1 MFLITCLNAL
11 FVDPLYFLVP
21 EIAKRKYCMRSDYEF
36 AAIITVWRSLIDVI
50 SFIHI
55 FIKFRTAYVAPNSRV
70 FGRGDLVMDPRKIA
84 LRYLRTGFAVDL
96 AAALPLPQVCS

>member
-1 MFLITCLNAL
+1 
-11 FVDPLYFLVP
+11 
-21 EIAKRKYCMRSDYEF
+21 MRSDYGF

-55 FIKFRTAYVAPNSRV
+55 FIKFRTAYIAPNSRV

-84 LRYLRTGFAVDL
+84 LRYLRTGFSVDF
-96 AAALPLPQVCS
+96 AAALPLPQVHS